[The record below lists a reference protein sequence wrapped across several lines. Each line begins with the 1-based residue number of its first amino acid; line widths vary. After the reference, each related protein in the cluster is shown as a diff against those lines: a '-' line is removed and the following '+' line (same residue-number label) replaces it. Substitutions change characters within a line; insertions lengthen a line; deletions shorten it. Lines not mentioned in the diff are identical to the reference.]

1 MKLIP
6 CSAIWDNILLPVLC
20 GESSSDDSK
29 KDWEKGQEIFVFLL
43 FVLFCLEVCPAPKKA
58 VHSKEKNNEHSLF
71 IASVLVLVFISYI

>member
-29 KDWEKGQEIFVFLL
+29 KDWEKGQEVLCFCC
-43 FVLFCLEVCPAPKKA
+43 LFCFV
-58 VHSKEKNNEHSLF
+58 
-71 IASVLVLVFISYI
+71 